1 MCIRDS
7 INTIQAAESY
17 YVGTNL
23 SYIDGELTETLE
35 GYNYAKDLAIAAMR
49 NFTYLRQG
57 VDTTNNS
64 AIVNIGDTSGVVEGM
79 TVADY
84 DPSQFTNGKLN
95 SNAQR
100 PTTPVIP
107 NGTFVKRVLDSAS
120 IELGD
125 NAQTATKQV
134 VTGRFGDARA
144 LILNNKT
151 FIATEAY
158 ERMLLDFPNYTPS
171 SGYNAAT
178 GNAKC
183 IDDLEK
189 ALEAVAENT
198 GYGGNAET
206 WDAADYLS
214 LIHI

>member
-1 MCIRDS
+1 
-7 INTIQAAESY
+7 
-17 YVGTNL
+17 
-23 SYIDGELTETLE
+23 
-35 GYNYAKDLAIAAMR
+35 
-49 NFTYLRQG
+49 
-57 VDTTNNS
+57 
-64 AIVNIGDTSGVVEGM
+64 M

-95 SNAQR
+95 TGATR

-107 NGTFVKRVLDSAS
+107 NNTFVKRVLDSAS

-151 FIATEAY
+151 FIAAEAY

-171 SGYNAAT
+171 SGYTAAT
-178 GNAKC
+178 VKQNA
-183 IDDLEK
+183 LM
-189 ALEAVAENT
+189 T
-198 GYGGNAET
+198 
-206 WDAADYLS
+206 
-214 LIHI
+214 